1 MKAKFLFFLIVGIVL
16 FTAVCVRAQDDWKRF
31 FHTKRAYHYNTLYI
45 DAQGDTLIREHLV
58 MRVLNRPWSGQPW
71 KQRSVRFESNLDSA
85 TYSRYVDPEPAFHYL
100 DSDYVARKGRLR
112 YSPTSTTGG
121 AIEYVKK
128 EKYTEFYLH
137 PPRWNQYRMLFY
149 APHWKMRIYDE
160 SDSVYSFQSG
170 LGIISWGTFNQP
182 RTVRIVPK
190 QQVFGQEVDFYKMHV
205 TSTIAD
211 SLKNGDY
218 IYDSTLDAIFTKEY
232 GFTELLYEFEN
243 GIKIQF
249 FLERV
254 E

>member
-1 MKAKFLFFLIVGIVL
+1 MKLKHTLFITFFVVL
-16 FTAVCVRAQDDWKRF
+16 STADCVRAQDDWRRF
-31 FHTKRAYHYNTLYI
+31 FHTKRTYHYNTLYI
-45 DAQGDTLIREHLV
+45 DAHGDTLIREHLV

-85 TYSRYVDPEPAFHYL
+85 TYSRYIDPEPLFHHL
-100 DSDYVARKGRLR
+100 DSKYVARKSRLR
-112 YSPTSTTGG
+112 YTPKQITGG
-121 AIEYVKK
+121 MVEYYKK
-128 EKYTEFYLH
+128 EKFTEFYMH

-160 SDSVYSFQSG
+160 SDSVYTFPSG
-170 LGIISWGTFNQP
+170 LKIYFFGTFNQP

-232 GFTELLYEFEN
+232 GFIELLYEFEN

>member
-1 MKAKFLFFLIVGIVL
+1 MRRRHIILICICIFLL
-16 FTAVCVRAQDDWKRF
+16 TCHTNAQDDWRRF
-31 FHTKRAYHYNTLYI
+31 FHTKRTFHYNTLYI

-85 TYSRYVDPEPAFHYL
+85 TFSRYVDPEPQFYYL
-100 DSDYVARKGRLR
+100 DSQYVARKGRLR
-112 YSPTSTTGG
+112 YSQTYTTGG
-121 AIEYVKK
+121 VIEYVKK
-128 EKYTEFYLH
+128 DKLTKFYMH

-149 APHWKMRIYDE
+149 APHWEIWIYDKF
-160 SDSVYSFQSG
+160 DSVYTFPNS
-170 LGIISWGTFNQP
+170 LGIILMGTFNQP
-182 RTVRIVPK
+182 STVTIVPK
-190 QQVFGQEVDFYKMHV
+190 KQIFGQQVVFYKMHV

-232 GFTELLYEFEN
+232 GFSELLYEFEN

>member
-1 MKAKFLFFLIVGIVL
+1 MKIKSILFIIILVVL
-16 FTAVCVRAQDDWKRF
+16 YKADSVRAQDDWKRF
-31 FHTKRAYHYNTLYI
+31 FHTKRTFHYNTLYI

-85 TYSRYVDPEPAFHYL
+85 TFSRYIDPEPLYHRL
-100 DSDYVARKGRLR
+100 DSKYVARKSRLQ
-112 YSPTSTTGG
+112 YTPKQITGG
-121 AIEYVKK
+121 FIYYWKK
-128 EKYTEFYLH
+128 KKLTQFYMH

-149 APHWKMRIYDE
+149 APHWKIWIYDE
-160 SDSVYSFQSG
+160 CDSVYTFPSSLKIYF
-170 LGIISWGTFNQP
+170 WGTFNQP
-182 RTVRIVPK
+182 RTVTIVPK
-190 QQVFGQEVDFYKMHV
+190 QQIFGHEVDFYKMHV
-205 TSTIAD
+205 TSTIDD
-211 SLKNGDY
+211 SLKDGLY

-249 FLERV
+249 FLDRV